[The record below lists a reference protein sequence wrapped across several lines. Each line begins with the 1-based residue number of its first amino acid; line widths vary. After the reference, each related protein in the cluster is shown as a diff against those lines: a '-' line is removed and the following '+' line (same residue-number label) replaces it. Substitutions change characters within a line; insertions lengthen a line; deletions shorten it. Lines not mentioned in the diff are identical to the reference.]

1 MNLDRGYSIPTDV
14 TPQQRKLQAQLD
26 AVLNQAALGL
36 VLVDGDG
43 GSQVNPVAARLLEIP
58 AGPGTASAVG
68 EAIAKRRGTWRVHDA
83 GGPEGPDLNL
93 GARGMEFWELPD
105 KGGMIEVECRPTDSF
120 GAPGHIWIFTD
131 VTDVWSLGLNL
142 QQSVAALQV
151 LNRELDREVKNRL
164 DVEEQLREY
173 NAELETRRRAVERR
187 AAQSARLAELLAL
200 EKKQLELSKR
210 ESDFLANH
218 DTLTGLMNRRAFEQ
232 RLRLMMQT
240 DTQEHAA
247 TAVMFIDLDN
257 FKTVND
263 TLGHDAGDSLLKDVA
278 SRLTGMLRDTDLV
291 ARLGGDEF
299 VIATSHAEEPGP
311 AGLRL
316 LAERVRD
323 TLQIEVPTQ
332 DEAIQVAATI
342 GVAAAPE
349 DGSTIEALLENADQ
363 AMYVGK
369 RHGRNAVVFH
379 AELPKQA

>member
-1 MNLDRGYSIPTDV
+1 
-14 TPQQRKLQAQLD
+14 
-26 AVLNQAALGL
+26 
-36 VLVDGDG
+36 
-43 GSQVNPVAARLLEIP
+43 
-58 AGPGTASAVG
+58 
-68 EAIAKRRGTWRVHDA
+68 
-83 GGPEGPDLNL
+83 
-93 GARGMEFWELPD
+93 
-105 KGGMIEVECRPTDSF
+105 
-120 GAPGHIWIFTD
+120 
-131 VTDVWSLGLNL
+131 
-142 QQSVAALQV
+142 
-151 LNRELDREVKNRL
+151 
-164 DVEEQLREY
+164 
-173 NAELETRRRAVERR
+173 
-187 AAQSARLAELLAL
+187 
-200 EKKQLELSKR
+200 
-210 ESDFLANH
+210 
-218 DTLTGLMNRRAFEQ
+218 
-232 RLRLMMQT
+232 
-240 DTQEHAA
+240 
-247 TAVMFIDLDN
+247 MFIDLDN

-332 DEAIQVAATI
+332 DKAIQVAATI